1 MRPRKHLFKKIEL
14 RARHPRRIALEFLV
28 QLFGLREHKLIDL
41 TVKLREELQGRRIED
56 DRASNSLSER
66 RMRFSRLY
74 PRHGHMRLCADQ
86 KSKLSLS
93 ETPAAT

>member
-1 MRPRKHLFKKIEL
+1 MRSCKHLCKKVEL

-28 QLFGLREHKLIDL
+28 ELVGLREHKLIDL
-41 TVKLREELQGRRIED
+41 AVKLREEFQGRCIED

-66 RMRFSRLY
+66 RICLSRLY
-74 PRHGHMRLCADQ
+74 PGDGRMRLCADQ